1 MSKKQ
6 IIHVDEKPHMKTNV
20 IMLPIDINTVQPEDC
35 VGFIFKNENGVVNI
49 LNNLDDIIKSNAY
62 FKAIPQ
68 HLYIIS
74 DEEIKEGDWYYES
87 EFQLIL
93 KKEGKGILKAK
104 KIIATTDTSLICE
117 QERFLKGYKSELPKP
132 SQQFIE
138 KYIEEYNK
146 GNVITEV
153 LVEVEETYIDPIGNK
168 SDCKLDDTEINYHL
182 KLDSQNIITI
192 RKQKDSWS
200 REELPIDAMITL
212 RNSLNTP
219 IFKRK
224 FMGGV
229 MFDAVKELDKWIEEN
244 L

>member
-104 KIIATTDTSLICE
+104 KIIATTDTSLTIKGE
-117 QERFLKGYKSELPKP
+117 QEGENTWYNPLPQL

-146 GNVITEV
+146 GNQIVDI
-153 LVEVEETYIDPIGNK
+153 LVEVEEYEFK
-168 SDCKLDDTEINYHL
+168 QTEWFQEAPYTHKYKEWRL
-182 KLDSQNIITI
+182 KLDSQNQITI
-192 RKQKDSWS
+192 REQKDSWS
-200 REELPIDAMITL
+200 RKEVIDLISDWTKMKSGLNMNLP
-212 RNSLNTP
+212 NN
-219 IFKRK
+219 FNQ
-224 FMGGV
+224 
-229 MFDAVKELDKWIEEN
+229 WIEEN

>member
-6 IIHVDEKPHMKTNV
+6 IIHVGEKPHMKTNV

-68 HLYIIS
+68 HLYVTS
-74 DEEIKEGDWYYES
+74 DEEIKAGDWCVDFEEYS
-87 EFQLIL
+87 EFYENWDDVFIHQSVG
-93 KKEGKGILKAK
+93 EDYWNNK

-200 REELPIDAMITL
+200 REELMPIIKKA
-212 RNSLNTP
+212 LNTDGL
-219 IFKRK
+219 FN
-224 FMGGV
+224 
-229 MFDAVKELDKWIEEN
+229 DKYTLKWMEDH

>member
-1 MSKKQ
+1 
-6 IIHVDEKPHMKTNV
+6 MKTNV

-93 KKEGKGILKAK
+93 KKEGKGILKAN

-117 QERFLKGYKSELPKP
+117 QERFLKGYKSELPEP
-132 SQQFIE
+132 SGEFI
-138 KYIEEYNK
+138 KNFVDEYNK
-146 GNVITEV
+146 GNIITDF
-153 LVEVEETYIDPIGNK
+153 LVEYKQGEWVTDIDGDGGNSTFDYVPK
-168 SDCKLDDTEINYHL
+168 VNSNNTVNV
-182 KLDSQNIITI
+182 II
-192 RKQKDSWS
+192 KQPKESWN
-200 REELPIDAMITL
+200 REELMPIIKKA
-212 RNSLNTP
+212 LNTDGL
-219 IFKRK
+219 FN
-224 FMGGV
+224 
-229 MFDAVKELDKWIEEN
+229 DKYTLKWMEDH